1 LLEQVDSHIN
11 QSYQAGQD
19 VNALLNGALDIL
31 RQIDVAKLQKAEVG
45 KYRMYIAAIKARN
58 PDYSLANAMFI
69 DSVEQSGGK
78 PLKNADGSGEPPAK
92 RIKISPANTC
102 KR

>member
-1 LLEQVDSHIN
+1 MLEQVDSHIN

-45 KYRMYIAAIKARN
+45 KYRMYIGAIKARGS
-58 PDYSLANAMFI
+58 DYSLANTVFI
-69 DSVEQSGGK
+69 DPVEQSGGK
-78 PLKNADGSGEPPAK
+78 PPKNVDGSGEQ
-92 RIKISPANTC
+92 PANRM
-102 KR
+102 KI